1 MDLSIH
7 LPFVQPLNFLDPLLT
22 SNSKQYIETRLKD
35 LIRGRY
41 LISKYTHTSYLDAGK
56 ISPLERDYIIGFITD
71 QIKAEQK
78 AIQENKN
85 KKKNNR

>member
-1 MDLSIH
+1 M
-7 LPFVQPLNFLDPLLT
+7 T